1 MIETG
6 VRTVMSTIRTV
17 PAPVRTTA
25 CRRSSAAAHRDVAEP
40 LLAELSGDD
49 RSGWANANRHTSY
62 SRDRVDTEQIT
73 REVRHDDDL

>member
-17 PAPVRTTA
+17 PAPVRTSA
-25 CRRSSAAAHRDVAEP
+25 CRRSSAAAHRDVAEV
-40 LLAELSGDD
+40 SGDD